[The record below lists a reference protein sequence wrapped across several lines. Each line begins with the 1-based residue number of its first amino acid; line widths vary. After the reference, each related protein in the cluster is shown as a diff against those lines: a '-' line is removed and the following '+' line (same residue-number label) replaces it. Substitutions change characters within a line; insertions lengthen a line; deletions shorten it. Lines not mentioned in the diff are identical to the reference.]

1 MKTGYDIERI
11 LKLLPHRYPFILID
25 RVLELEPGMR
35 IRTLKNVTINEP
47 FFQGHFPDKPIMPGV
62 LIVEAMVQAAGLL
75 LLESSPP
82 GIRNQVCF
90 SGVDQ
95 ARFRVPVIPGDQL
108 IFEVKVEKQ
117 RSRVMKMSA
126 KAFVDKKRVAEAK
139 LMALI
144 EREEEMIGGEE

>member
-11 LKLLPHRYPFILID
+11 LNLLPHRYPFILID

-35 IRTLKNVTINEP
+35 IRALKNVAINEP

-62 LIVEAMVQAAGLL
+62 LIIEGMVQAAGLL

-82 GIRNQVCF
+82 RIRTQVCF
-90 SGVDQ
+90 AGVDQ

-108 IFEVKVEKQ
+108 IFEVKIEKQ
-117 RSRVMKMSA
+117 RSRVVKMGA

-144 EREEEMIGGEE
+144 GGEK

>member
-11 LKLLPHRYPFILID
+11 LNLLPHRYPFILVD

-35 IRTLKNVTINEP
+35 IRALKNVTINEP

-62 LIVEAMVQAAGLL
+62 LIIEAMVQAAGLL
-75 LLESSPP
+75 LLESSSP

-95 ARFRVPVIPGDQL
+95 VRFRVPVIPGDQL

-144 EREEEMIGGEE
+144 GGEE

>member
-1 MKTGYDIERI
+1 MKQGYDIERI
-11 LKLLPHRYPFILID
+11 LSLLPHRYPFILVD
-25 RVLELEPGMR
+25 RVLDLEPGIK
-35 IRTLKNVTINEP
+35 IRALKNVTINEP
-47 FFQGHFPDKPIMPGV
+47 FFQGHFPDKPIMPGL
-62 LIVEAMVQAAGLL
+62 LIIEGMVQAGGLL
-75 LLESSPP
+75 LLESSFP
-82 GIRNQVCF
+82 GIRTKVCF

-117 RSRVMKMSA
+117 RSRVVKMSA

-144 EREEEMIGGEE
+144 GGEE

>member
-1 MKTGYDIERI
+1 MKKGYDIEKI
-11 LKLLPHRYPFILID
+11 LNLMPHRYPFVLVD
-25 RVLELEPGMR
+25 RVLDLDPGKR
-35 IRTLKNVTINEP
+35 IRVLKNVTINEP

-62 LIVEAMVQAAGLL
+62 LIIEGMVQAAGLL
-75 LLESSPP
+75 LLESPSL
-82 GIRNQVCF
+82 GNRGQVCF

-95 ARFRVPVIPGDQL
+95 ARFRSPVIPGDQL

-117 RSRVMKMSA
+117 RSIVVKMGA
-126 KAFVDKKRVAEAK
+126 KAFVDEKRVAEAK

>member
-11 LKLLPHRYPFILID
+11 LNLLPHRYPFILID

-35 IRTLKNVTINEP
+35 IRALKNVTINEP

-62 LIVEAMVQAAGLL
+62 LIIEAMVQAAGLL

-82 GIRNQVCF
+82 GIRGKVCF

-95 ARFRVPVIPGDQL
+95 ARFRAPVIPGDQL
-108 IFEVKVEKQ
+108 IFEVKIEKQ
-117 RSRVMKMSA
+117 RSRVVKMGA

-144 EREEEMIGGEE
+144 GGEE